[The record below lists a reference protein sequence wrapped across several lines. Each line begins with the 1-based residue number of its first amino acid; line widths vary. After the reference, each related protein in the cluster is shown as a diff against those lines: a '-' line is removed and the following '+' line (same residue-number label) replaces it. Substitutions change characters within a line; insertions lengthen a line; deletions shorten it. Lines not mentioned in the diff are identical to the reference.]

1 MNKSTGQVISYVRV
15 SSESQNTARQVEAL
29 SQFKIDKTFTEK
41 MSARTADRPQLQ
53 AALSYVRENDTL
65 ICASIDRMSRSLTDL
80 LSIVQQLRARS
91 VTVHFVKE
99 NLVFKPGNDDSMS
112 NLLLS
117 LMGSFS
123 EFENCIRRERQIA
136 GIALAKKAGKYKGRA
151 AALKPAQ
158 ITEVRALAEQK
169 MPIAQIAAKFA
180 VSRPTIYKAIA
191 N

>member
-1 MNKSTGQVISYVRV
+1 MNKSTGQVISYLRV
-15 SSESQNTARQVEAL
+15 SSTDQKLDRQLELL
-29 SQFKIDKTFTEK
+29 SHYPVDKQFTEK
-41 MSARTADRPQLQ
+41 VSARTTDRPQLQ
-53 AALSYVRENDTL
+53 AAMSYCRENDTL

-80 LSIVQQLRARS
+80 LSLVKELTSRGVRVQ
-91 VTVHFVKE
+91 FIKE
-99 NLVFKPGNDDSMS
+99 NLTFTGNDDSMS
-112 NLLLS
+112 QLLLS
-117 LMGSFS
+117 LMGSLAQW
-123 EFENCIRRERQIA
+123 ENSVRRDRQIA

>member
-1 MNKSTGQVISYVRV
+1 MNKSTGQVVSYVRV

-123 EFENCIRRERQIA
+123 EFENCIRKERQIA